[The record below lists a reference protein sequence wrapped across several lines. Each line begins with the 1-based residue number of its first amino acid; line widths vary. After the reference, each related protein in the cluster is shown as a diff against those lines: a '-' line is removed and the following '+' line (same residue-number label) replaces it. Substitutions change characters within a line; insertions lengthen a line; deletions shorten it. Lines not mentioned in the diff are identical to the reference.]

1 MPRARPTVKTF
12 EAVLERSG
20 DRLNWTII
28 RIPFD
33 AAKLWGKRGQLR
45 VQGEINGFP
54 FRSALFPTGK
64 GTHELMVNK
73 KMQAGGKAVPGTKAK
88 FRLEP
93 DTASRQFKP
102 SPELER
108 IFRQS
113 KQLQKYFGS
122 LNYSMRRYIALW
134 VEEGKHAE
142 TRRRRAEQMA
152 ERLMAAM
159 EAERELPPVLQVA
172 LQHNPKARRGWELMP
187 PGHRRSHLL
196 SIFYYRDPESRARR
210 IAKAVEEMVAYA
222 EKRKSRGRDQDE
234 SFDGDQ
240 KD

>member
-1 MPRARPTVKTF
+1 MPASPPTAKTF
-12 EAVLERSG
+12 NAVLERSG

-45 VQGEINGFP
+45 VKGEINGFP
-54 FRSALFPTGK
+54 FRSALFPTGQ
-64 GTHELMVNK
+64 GSHVLMVNK
-73 KMQAGGKAVPGTKAK
+73 KMQAGGKVVPGSKAK

-93 DTASRQFKP
+93 DTESREFKP
-102 SPELER
+102 SQELQR

-113 KQLQKYFGS
+113 KQVQKYFDS
-122 LNYSMRRYIALW
+122 LSYSMRRYIAAW
-134 VEEGKHAE
+134 IEEGKHAE

-152 ERLMAAM
+152 ERLLATM

-172 LQHNPKARRGWELMP
+172 LQHNPKARTGWDLMP

-222 EKRKSRGRDQDE
+222 EKSESRGHQNDE
-234 SFDGDQ
+234 SEFNLE
-240 KD
+240 

>member
-1 MPRARPTVKTF
+1 MPASPPTAKTF
-12 EAVLERSG
+12 NAVLERSG

-45 VQGEINGFP
+45 VKGEINGFP
-54 FRSALFPTGK
+54 FRSALFPTGQ
-64 GTHELMVNK
+64 GSHVLMVNK
-73 KMQAGGKAVPGTKAK
+73 KMQAGGKVVPGSKAK

-93 DTASRQFKP
+93 DIESREFKP
-102 SPELER
+102 SQELER

-113 KQLQKYFGS
+113 KQLRKYFDS
-122 LNYSMRRYIALW
+122 LSYSMRRYIAAW
-134 VEEGKHAE
+134 IEEGKHTE

-152 ERLMAAM
+152 ERLLATM

-172 LQHNPKARRGWELMP
+172 LQHNPKARTGWDLMP

-222 EKRKSRGRDQDE
+222 EKSESRGHQNDE
-234 SFDGDQ
+234 SEFNLE
-240 KD
+240 